1 MARLIVEAVT
11 AEWKFADLLY
21 ELLMYVSVTMP
32 DTGDSVTGLTVNN
45 FRLSAPLGFIRDF
58 TISRCCENKWETENV
73 ESSGC
78 YELFLSQ
85 RVLQGSTSEQIPE
98 RIKWVKGEIYPF
110 GLQVRVFDTHKAKV
124 IHQGQTVIAIESLG
138 N

>member
-1 MARLIVEAVT
+1 MARLIVEVVT
-11 AEWKFADLLY
+11 AEWKFADLVY

-32 DTGDSVTGLTVNN
+32 DTGNSVTGLTVKN

-58 TISRCCENKWETENV
+58 NISRCCENKWETENV
-73 ESSGC
+73 EPSGC

-85 RVLQGSTSEQIPE
+85 RVLQESTSGQIPE

-110 GLQVRVFDTHKAKV
+110 GLQARVFDTYKGKV